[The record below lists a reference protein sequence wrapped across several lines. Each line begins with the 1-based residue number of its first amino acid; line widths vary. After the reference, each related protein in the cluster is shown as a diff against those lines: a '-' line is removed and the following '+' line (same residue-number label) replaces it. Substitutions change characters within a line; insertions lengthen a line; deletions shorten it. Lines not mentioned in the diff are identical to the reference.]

1 MGMGLLRVGTRLLV
15 QGMAVAALAGCAQ
28 RDGHMHYNPTG
39 FTAPDP
45 IPNTD
50 ALTNYRLGSGDVI
63 TVTVFGVDSLSGDRT
78 IDAAGNVTMPLI
90 GAVPAADKTTDEL
103 QTALTTKFGARYLQ
117 NPQVTVSLKTA
128 VSSEVTVDGSVST
141 PGLYPIGNKTTLLKT
156 IAMAHGTS
164 QGANPKKVVVFR
176 QINGQRNAAAFDLT
190 TIRNGVDPDPAI
202 YPNDIVVVD
211 GKQTSLFWT
220 TVLQTV
226 PLAALFTRF

>member
-1 MGMGLLRVGTRLLV
+1 MGLLRVGTRLLV